1 MPSFFCVESADCA
14 EEISAQKRIR
24 TRKEQI
30 RPVAITCNIGQSV
43 TKVKHEAPLQ
53 TALRLS
59 RGTLQTAVK
68 GRLTFPLLF
77 HLALRKFFV
86 SLHILP
92 DFSSQRIWIKPTS
105 FPTLLKRS
113 KQNSAIPRRKLPL
126 RLAGST
132 LSVNTRTITTGMS
145 SPLPL
150 IARPSLRLLPETTDG
165 FSSTPII
172 STRRS
177 KSLSRNWNEQRNNR
191 GRTALQG
198 KGKEITGANL
208 LINSDIPNGAGL
220 SSSAALEMATAH
232 ALLAL
237 SSIAMPALEIIH
249 ACHDAEFEFVG
260 VHCGIMDQFISCLA
274 KKNHALFLDCQSL
287 QYEHI
292 PVPARCKL
300 VVCDTGVK
308 RHLAASEYN
317 IRRQQCSEGAQQLS
331 YVLPSVKTLR
341 DVSVKQFEEHKG
353 RLGDVIRKRCR
364 HVIYENERVLNS
376 IPALRKDD
384 LSDFGKLMYQSH
396 MSLKNDYEV
405 SCTELDAVVDICAE
419 VEGVYGARMTGA
431 GFGGAAICL
440 VENEQASAVVGRLEV
455 EYPRMTGR
463 KPTIQVC
470 TIEDGAQVR
479 PWT

>member
-1 MPSFFCVESADCA
+1 MDQADIIFDTAQAFKTKFGHPPSHIASAPGRVNLIGEHTDYNNGYVF
-14 EEISAQKRIR
+14 
-24 TRKEQI
+24 
-30 RPVAITCNIGQSV
+30 PVAINRETVIAAS
-43 TKVKHEAPLQ
+43 
-53 TALRLS
+53 
-59 RGTLQTAVK
+59 
-68 GRLTFPLLF
+68 
-77 HLALRKFFV
+77 
-86 SLHILP
+86 
-92 DFSSQRIWIKPTS
+92 
-105 FPTLLKRS
+105 
-113 KQNSAIPRRKLPL
+113 PRNDR
-126 RLAGST
+126 
-132 LSVNTRTITTGMS
+132 
-145 SPLPL
+145 
-150 IARPSLRLLPETTDG
+150 RLLLHAHNFNATVEVPLSKLER
-165 FSSTPII
+165 
-172 STRRS
+172 TREQSWSNYS
-177 KSLSRNWNEQRNNR
+177 KGVASV
-191 GRTALQG
+191 LQG
-198 KGKEITGANL
+198 KGKRITGANL

-237 SSIAMPALEIIH
+237 SNITMPALEIIH
-249 ACHDAEFEFVG
+249 VCHDAEFEFVG
-260 VHCGIMDQFISCLA
+260 VHCGIMDQFVSCVG
-274 KKNHALFLDCQSL
+274 KKNHALFLDCQTL

-341 DVSVKQFEEHKG
+341 DVSVRQFEEHKG

-376 IPALRKDD
+376 IAALRKND

-440 VENEQASAVVGRLEV
+440 VENEQADAVARRLEV

-470 TIEDGAQVR
+470 TIEDGARVR